1 MSLGKKDIVKNI
13 NIKAHLSKDLGNQFF
28 NYFLNIIK
36 SAKEDRIKISNF
48 GVFYSH
54 VSPVRIG
61 RNPRNKES
69 FKIPKRV
76 NLKFKASSKIR
87 KILN

>member
-1 MSLGKKDIVKNI
+1 LSLGKKDIVKNI
-13 NIKAHLSKDLGNQFF
+13 NTKAHLPKYLGNQFV
-28 NYFLNIIK
+28 NHFLNIIK

-61 RNPRNKES
+61 RNPTNKES
-69 FKIPKRV
+69 FQIPKRV
-76 NLKFKASSKIR
+76 TLKFKASPKIR
-87 KILN
+87 KIFN